1 MKVHF
6 IYVNKTKY
14 SGSALKFTFYYLY
27 YFQIPRFHSRLCF
40 TLTVSDTQW
49 VASCLLIE
57 ENASV
62 FRWRERRAIQVSY
75 RQFKLLRESSTFSQL
90 RPQLSFAAFFFTLWM
105 KKSFLV
111 PANRIVEVYAEKIKA
126 FSATNWI
133 FTFCSSIWNSG
144 QAQKTV
150 ILAITVRGFE
160 RGQPGPCSSC
170 SGVNLSCE
178 VRSIE
183 VVWTGMVLLSTHLDF
198 KLQGHYDQAW
208 WRKVQSKMTLQ
219 SELRIWLNT
228 TANGCNGTV

>member
-111 PANRIVEVYAEKIKA
+111 PANRIIEVYAEKIKA

-133 FTFCSSIWNSG
+133 LFLHSVPPSEILGKRRRLWLLPLLCGALREDS
-144 QAQKTV
+144 QVLAADAQV
-150 ILAITVRGFE
+150 
-160 RGQPGPCSSC
+160 
-170 SGVNLSCE
+170 
-178 VRSIE
+178 
-183 VVWTGMVLLSTHLDF
+183 
-198 KLQGHYDQAW
+198 
-208 WRKVQSKMTLQ
+208 
-219 SELRIWLNT
+219 
-228 TANGCNGTV
+228 